1 MKKTT
6 LALLCVLLSAGTV
19 MAQKKFT
26 FGPKIGVDFTH
37 FWGKNTEHFKGALNY
52 QAGVFFEYRFTDKFS
67 IAPEVVFAAQGAKE
81 DLYTLFIENVG
92 TEDNIALVANLEKDG
107 YATYNT
113 NYVNVPVMFKY
124 YVIPSLSIDLG
135 PQLGVNVYSKKTYK
149 DCDNL
154 AGTEDLKDYTKIVD
168 VGVAL
173 GLTFNITEDVL
184 VQGRYTLGLTKAFDT
199 LDGRNGNN
207 GNAQIA
213 IGYRF

>member
-1 MKKTT
+1 MKKIT
-6 LALLCVLLSAGTV
+6 LALMCILLSAGAA

-37 FWGKNTEHFKGALNY
+37 FWGKTTDNFKGTFNY
-52 QAGVFFEYRFTDKFS
+52 QAGAFFEYRFTNKFS

-81 DLYTLFIENVG
+81 DLYTLYIDVEMDDDVIE
-92 TEDNIALVANLEKDG
+92 EIAGHLEKNG
-107 YATYNT
+107 YITYNT

-135 PQLGVNVYSKKTYK
+135 PQLGINVYSKRSFI
-149 DCDNL
+149 DCDDQE
-154 AGTEDLKDYTKIVD
+154 GTEDYKDYTKTVD

-173 GLTFNITEDVL
+173 GLTYNITEDVF
-184 VQGRYTLGLTKAFDT
+184 VQGRYTLGLTKAFT
-199 LDGRNGNN
+199 TFDGKNS
-207 GNAQIA
+207 NAQIA

>member
-1 MKKTT
+1 MKRITI
-6 LALLCVLLSAGTV
+6 ALMCVLLSAGAA

-37 FWGKNTEHFKGALNY
+37 FWGKTTDNIRGTFNY
-52 QAGVFFEYRFTDKFS
+52 QAGAFFEYRFNDKFS

-81 DLYTLFIENVG
+81 DIYTFYVDVEMDGEVLEG
-92 TEDNIALVANLEKDG
+92 LSGHLEKNG
-107 YATYNT
+107 YTAYNT

-135 PQLGVNVYSKKTYK
+135 PQLGINVYSKRSYI
-149 DCDNL
+149 DCDYL
-154 AGTEDLKDYTKIVD
+154 EGTEDYKDNTKTVD
-168 VGVAL
+168 VGAAL
-173 GLTFNITEDVL
+173 GLTYNITEDVF
-184 VQGRYTLGLTKAFDT
+184 VQGRYTLGLTKAFT
-199 LDGRNGNN
+199 TFDGKN

>member
-6 LALLCVLLSAGTV
+6 LALMCILLSAGAA
-19 MAQKKFT
+19 MAQKKIT

-37 FWGKNTEHFKGALNY
+37 FWGKNTDNIRGTFNY
-52 QAGVFFEYRFTDKFS
+52 QAGAFFEYRFTDKFS

-81 DLYTLFIENVG
+81 DIYTLYIDVETDGDVIEEIEGQFEKNG
-92 TEDNIALVANLEKDG
+92 YIA
-107 YATYNT
+107 YNT

-135 PQLGVNVYSKKTYK
+135 PQLGINVYSKISYI
-149 DCDNL
+149 DCDYQE
-154 AGTEDLKDYTKIVD
+154 GTEDYKDYTKTID

-173 GLTFNITEDVL
+173 GLTYNISEDVF
-184 VQGRYTLGLTKAFDT
+184 VQGRYTLGLTKAFT
-199 LDGRNGNN
+199 TFDGKNGN
-207 GNAQIA
+207 GQIA

>member
-6 LALLCVLLSAGTV
+6 LALMCILLSAGAA
-19 MAQKKFT
+19 MAQKKIT

-37 FWGKNTEHFKGALNY
+37 FWGKNTDNIRGTFNY
-52 QAGVFFEYRFTDKFS
+52 QAGAFFEYRFTDKFS

-81 DLYTLFIENVG
+81 DIYTLYIDVETDGDVIEEIEGQFEKNG
-92 TEDNIALVANLEKDG
+92 YIA
-107 YATYNT
+107 YNT

-135 PQLGVNVYSKKTYK
+135 PQLGINVYSKISYI
-149 DCDNL
+149 DCDYQE
-154 AGTEDLKDYTKIVD
+154 GTEDYKDYTKTID

-173 GLTFNITEDVL
+173 GLTYNITEDVF
-184 VQGRYTLGLTKAFDT
+184 VQGRYTLGLTKAFT
-199 LDGRNGNN
+199 TFDGKNGN
-207 GNAQIA
+207 GQIA